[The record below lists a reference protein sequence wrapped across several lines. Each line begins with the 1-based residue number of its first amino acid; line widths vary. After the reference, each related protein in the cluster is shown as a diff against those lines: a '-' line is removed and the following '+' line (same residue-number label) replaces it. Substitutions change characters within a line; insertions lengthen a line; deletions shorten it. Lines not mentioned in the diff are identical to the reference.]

1 MDELEPTIF
10 HLIGTPGVGKYTVAK
25 ELAALTG
32 ARLVDNHAV
41 ANVIFNLLDQDGIK
55 PLPREVWPHVGAVRR
70 AVLDALVEVS
80 PRHLSFV
87 FTNYLRG
94 EDEAETALFEEMVAV
109 AEVRRSRFVPVLL
122 SCATEELVKRVP
134 NPDRKER
141 MKLVDP
147 SEARRMND
155 EVPRFETDHPNALRL
170 DVTNIP
176 AAESARRIVEWAKR
190 LG

>member
-1 MDELEPTIF
+1 MGELEPTIF

-25 ELAALTG
+25 ELVALTG

-55 PLPREVWPHVGAVRR
+55 PLPLEVWPHVGAVRR
-70 AVLDALVEVS
+70 AVLDALIDVS

-94 EDEAETALFEEMVAV
+94 EDEAEMAMFQEMAAV

-122 SCATEELVKRVP
+122 SCATEELVRRVP
-134 NPDRKER
+134 NQDRKQR

-147 SEARRMND
+147 VEARRMND
-155 EVPRFETDHPNALRL
+155 EVPRFQTDHPNAISL
-170 DVTNIP
+170 DTTHTPP
-176 AAESARRIVEWAKR
+176 AVVARRVVEWAES